1 MFNKIRFFLSIQII
15 LFILFMGISKADDLS
30 TVEINCF
37 GQKFKEPSIISDSGK
52 LYISI
57 NLQVFKNIC
66 KNTSTELRSFSKKEF
81 KLSRNDGIAV
91 IENDISDETFISA
104 YDLAEACSCF
114 YSFEPESEKCII
126 APQLSSVEIKENEII
141 IKSGGNISKSDIK
154 TKRSVLTNVITLK
167 NAYSPNNIKIIK
179 DNNLPDTINIAS
191 KNVDNDIITEI
202 KIDSTQ
208 NIVLKKNER
217 PSENSISI
225 TTERTGAAQIT
236 SHNTAVIKENK
247 QDKDNKAKDKKEEKF
262 DSKNKIDIKNIDN
275 QKANDEDLINKDKQK
290 IEQTT
295 SDDRDKAKKPYYT
308 SSIRVA
314 TIPIPKT
321 TEGRRKAISLQK
333 EQADEAI
340 KISLRNQISLDS
352 LDIGTY
358 PDRLELKINT
368 SDAFS
373 YKWLRM
379 KIPDNRF
386 IIDIQACKMNLK
398 QKEYPIISTI
408 ADKVRSAQFEPGPDG
423 ATRIVVDLKK
433 PSRFDIV
440 KNSDTSVTFKFY
452 STELSPSM
460 LVMSGYGYTD
470 KKAIQYDPD
479 GINICI
485 DLGHGGGDYRAVNN
499 RLGINEKT
507 LTLSISLKVAE
518 LLRKKG
524 FNVIMTRET
533 DKDVSYKG
541 SPDNE
546 ELGARVN
553 AGKKADIYV
562 SIHINAATNT
572 KANGISVHWYK
583 AIDKEL
589 AKNIQFALIGKT
601 GRTDRGISQ
610 DNFFVVSKSKM
621 PAVLAELGFISNDD
635 EAKLLNENFY
645 QQKIAEAIVDGI
657 DVYVGQ
663 NMKNKIKIKK

>member
-1 MFNKIRFFLSIQII
+1 MFNRIKFILLIQII
-15 LFILFMGISKADDLS
+15 LLIIVTGTSRADELT

-37 GQKFKEPSIISDSGK
+37 GQKFKEPATISDSGK

-81 KLSRNDGIAV
+81 KLSRNDSIKV

-104 YDLAEACSCF
+104 YDLAETCSCF

-126 APQLSSVEIKENEII
+126 APQLSSIEITEKEII

-154 TKRSVLTNVITLK
+154 TKKNVMTNIITLK
-167 NAYSPNNIKIIK
+167 NTYAPNNIKIEKNGIIP
-179 DNNLPDTINIAS
+179 DNITISS
-191 KNVDNDIITEI
+191 KNTDNDIITEI
-202 KIDSTQ
+202 SINSTQ
-208 NIVLKKNER
+208 NIVLKKNTR
-217 PSENSISI
+217 PNYNSISI
-225 TTERTGAAQIT
+225 ATERTGTTQIT
-236 SHNTAVIKENK
+236 SNNTTVIKENK
-247 QDKDNKAKDKKEEKF
+247 QEKNNKDKEKKEEKVNP
-262 DSKNKIDIKNIDN
+262 KN
-275 QKANDEDLINKDKQK
+275 QKNNDDDDLISKDKEK

-295 SDDRDKAKKPYYT
+295 QDDRDKTKNPYYT

-340 KISLRNQISLDS
+340 KISMHNQISLDS
-352 LDIGTY
+352 LDIDTF

-398 QKEYPIISTI
+398 QKEYSIHNCSI
-408 ADKVRSAQFEPGPDG
+408 ADKIRSAQFEPGPDG
-423 ATRIVVDLKK
+423 ASRIVVDLKK

-440 KNSDTSVTFKFY
+440 KNSNTSVTFKFY
-452 STELSPSM
+452 STALSPSM

-470 KKAIQYDPD
+470 KKVIQYDPD
-479 GINICI
+479 GVNICI
-485 DLGHGGGDYRAVNN
+485 DPGHGGGDFGAVNN
-499 RLGINEKT
+499 RLDLAEKN
-507 LTLSISLKVAE
+507 LTLSISLKVAD
-518 LLRKKG
+518 LLRTKG

-533 DKDVSYKG
+533 DRDVSYKG

-546 ELGARVN
+546 ELGARVK
-553 AGKKADIYV
+553 AGQKADIFV
-562 SIHINAATNT
+562 SIHINAAINT
-572 KANGISVHWYK
+572 KANGISTHWYK
-583 AIDKEL
+583 AVDKEL

-610 DNFFVVSKSKM
+610 DNFFVVSKSKI
-621 PAVLAELGFISNDD
+621 PAVLLELGFISNDE

-663 NMKNKIKIKK
+663 NMKSKIKIKK

>member
-1 MFNKIRFFLSIQII
+1 MLNRINFVLFIQII
-15 LFILFMGISKADDLS
+15 LLVIITGISRADELT

-37 GQKFKEPSIISDSGK
+37 GQKFKEPATISDSGK

-81 KLSRNDGIAV
+81 KISRNDSIAV
-91 IENDISDETFISA
+91 IENDIADETFISA

-126 APQLSSVEIKENEII
+126 APKLSSIEITDKEII

-154 TKRSVLTNVITLK
+154 TKKDVMTNIITLK
-167 NAYSPNNIKIIK
+167 NTYAPNNIKIEKKGIIP
-179 DNNLPDTINIAS
+179 DNITITS
-191 KNVDNDIITEI
+191 KNIDNDIITEI
-202 KIDSTQ
+202 SINSPQ
-208 NIVLKKNER
+208 NIVLKKNTR
-217 PSENSISI
+217 PNDNSISI
-225 TTERTGAAQIT
+225 ATERTGATQI
-236 SHNTAVIKENK
+236 SNNNTAVIKENK
-247 QDKDNKAKDKKEEKF
+247 QDKDNKKEEKTTPANP
-262 DSKNKIDIKNIDN
+262 KN
-275 QKANDEDLINKDKQK
+275 NDEDLITNTNNV
-290 IEQTT
+290 EQTT
-295 SDDRDKAKKPYYT
+295 QDDRDKNKNPYYT

-321 TEGRRKAISLQK
+321 AEGRRKAISLQK
-333 EQADEAI
+333 QQADEAI
-340 KISLRNQISLDS
+340 KISLHNQISLDS
-352 LDIGTY
+352 LDIETF

-398 QKEYPIISTI
+398 QKEYILTSSI
-408 ADKVRSAQFEPGPDG
+408 ADKIRSAQFEPGPDG
-423 ATRIVVDLKK
+423 ASRIVVDLKK
-433 PSRFDIV
+433 PSKFDIV
-440 KNSDTSVTFKFY
+440 KNSNTSVTFKFY

-479 GINICI
+479 GITICI
-485 DLGHGGGDYRAVNN
+485 DPGHGGGDFGAVNN
-499 RLGINEKT
+499 RLDLAEKD
-507 LTLSISLKVAE
+507 LTLSISLKLAE

-524 FNVIMTRET
+524 FNIIMTRET
-533 DKDVSYKG
+533 DRDVSYKG

-546 ELGARVN
+546 ELGARVK
-553 AGKKADIYV
+553 AGQKADIFV

-583 AIDKEL
+583 AVDKEL
-589 AKNIQFALIGKT
+589 AKNIQFALIGTT

-645 QQKIAEAIVDGI
+645 QQKIAEAIADGI

-663 NMKNKIKIKK
+663 NMKSKIKIKK

>member
-1 MFNKIRFFLSIQII
+1 MFNKIKVFFIIQLS
-15 LFILFMGISKADDLS
+15 LFILFTSISKADELS

-37 GQKFKEPSIISDSGK
+37 GQKFKEPATISDSGK

-57 NLQVFKNIC
+57 NLQVFKTIC
-66 KNTSTELRSFSKKEF
+66 KNTYTELRSFSKKEF
-81 KLSRNDGIAV
+81 KLSRNDSIAV

-104 YDLAEACSCF
+104 YDLAETCSCF

-126 APQLSSVEIKENEII
+126 APQLSSIEIKENEVI

-167 NAYSPNNIKIIK
+167 NTYSPNNIKIIK
-179 DNNLPDTINIAS
+179 DDNIPDTINVSS

-202 KIDSTQ
+202 RIDSTQ
-208 NIVLKKNER
+208 NVVLKKNEH
-217 PSENSISI
+217 PNENSISI
-225 TTERTGAAQIT
+225 VAERTGSAKIT
-236 SHNTAVIKENK
+236 SRNNPVIKENK
-247 QDKDNKAKDKKEEKF
+247 QDTPNKDNKKDNKNNYTPKNNDDDDLISKDKE
-262 DSKNKIDIKNIDN
+262 
-275 QKANDEDLINKDKQK
+275 K

-295 SDDRDKAKKPYYT
+295 QDDRDKTKNPYYT

-340 KISLRNQISLDS
+340 KISMHNQISLDS
-352 LDIGTY
+352 LDIDTF

-398 QKEYPIISTI
+398 QKEYPLISTI
-408 ADKVRSAQFEPGPDG
+408 ADKIRSAQFEPGPDG
-423 ATRIVVDLKK
+423 ASRIVVDLKK

-440 KNSDTSVTFKFY
+440 KNSNTSVTFKFY

-479 GINICI
+479 GVNICI
-485 DLGHGGGDYRAVNN
+485 DPGHGGGDFGAVNN
-499 RLGINEKT
+499 RVDLAEKN
-507 LTLSISLKVAE
+507 LTLSISLKVAD

-553 AGKKADIYV
+553 AGKNADVFV
-562 SIHINAATNT
+562 SIHINAAVNT
-572 KANGISVHWYK
+572 KANGISTHWYK

-610 DNFFVVSKSKM
+610 DNFFVVAKSKM
-621 PAVLAELGFISNDD
+621 PAVLLELGFISNDD

>member
-1 MFNKIRFFLSIQII
+1 MFNRIKFILLIQII
-15 LFILFMGISKADDLS
+15 LLVLITGISKADELT

-37 GQKFKEPSIISDSGK
+37 GQKFKEPATISDSGK

-81 KLSRNDGIAV
+81 KISRNDTIAV

-126 APQLSSVEIKENEII
+126 APQLSSIEIKENEII

-154 TKRSVLTNVITLK
+154 TKKNVMTNIITLK
-167 NAYSPNNIKIIK
+167 NAYAPNNIKIEKTGIIP
-179 DNNLPDTINIAS
+179 DNITISS
-191 KNVDNDIITEI
+191 KNTDNDIITEI
-202 KIDSTQ
+202 SINSPQ
-208 NIVLKKNER
+208 NIVLKKNTR
-217 PSENSISI
+217 PNNNSILI
-225 TTERTGAAQIT
+225 ATERTGSAQI
-236 SHNTAVIKENK
+236 SSNNTTVIKENK
-247 QDKDNKAKDKKEEKF
+247 QEINNNNYNKSKEEKITQPNP
-262 DSKNKIDIKNIDN
+262 KN
-275 QKANDEDLINKDKQK
+275 NDEDLINKEK

-295 SDDRDKAKKPYYT
+295 SDDRDKTKNPYYT

-352 LDIGTY
+352 LDIDTY

-398 QKEYPIISTI
+398 QKEYPLISTI

-452 STELSPSM
+452 ATELSPSM

-485 DLGHGGGDYRAVNN
+485 DPGHGGGDYGAVNN
-499 RLGINEKT
+499 RLNINEKD

-533 DKDVSYKG
+533 DRDVSYKG

-553 AGKKADIYV
+553 AGKKADIFV

-583 AIDKEL
+583 AVDKEL

-657 DVYVGQ
+657 DIYVGQ